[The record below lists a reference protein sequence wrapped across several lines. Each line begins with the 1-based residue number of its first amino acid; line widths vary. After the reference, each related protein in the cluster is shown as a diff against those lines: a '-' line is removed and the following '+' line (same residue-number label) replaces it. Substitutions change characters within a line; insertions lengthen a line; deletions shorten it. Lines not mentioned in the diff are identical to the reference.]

1 VDWPTGFGKVGG
13 TITLMSSTAQLQL
26 DPEGHNPAAPDPW
39 RSMAAFLVS
48 GILMSFLG
56 AILPAWGYH
65 LRPAFTEAGGYFLSF
80 AFGLLLSVPAAQFLL
95 ARRGL
100 KFLMIA
106 SSALAC
112 GAFLFL
118 AVSTPPAPDTWR
130 LAGVLA
136 IGFSAGLLN
145 AGVFHAISPIYQRDR
160 AATVN
165 LAGLLFGLGSLMTAL
180 LVAGTYFVYTV
191 PSILILFAALP
202 GLYAVAC
209 CNANLSGVST
219 AQAVPLSQ
227 VLRDFKNPG
236 AILFSLLLFFQ
247 FGNEWSI
254 AGWLPLFLIRRLGIS
269 PADSLLLLA
278 LYWGA
283 LLVGRLISQLVM
295 KHVNRAWLLL
305 GSIASALMGAI
316 VLASTN
322 NLFGAI
328 MGVLFVGAG
337 YASIYP
343 LVVEK
348 IAHRFPYYHPGFY
361 NGLFS
366 LAMTGGF
373 LAPWMLG
380 YFAEAWGIQAVMI
393 LPLLG
398 TCMVFVLVLLI
409 MLESKLT
416 SLSEVTRAGS

>member
-1 VDWPTGFGKVGG
+1 
-13 TITLMSSTAQLQL
+13 
-26 DPEGHNPAAPDPW
+26 
-39 RSMAAFLVS
+39 
-48 GILMSFLG
+48 MSFLG

-65 LRPAFTEAGGYFLSF
+65 LRPAFAEAGGYFLSL
-80 AFGLLLSVPAAQFLL
+80 ALGLLLSVGAAHLLL
-95 ARRGL
+95 AKRGL
-100 KFLMIA
+100 KFLLILA
-106 SSALAC
+106 STLAC
-112 GAFLFL
+112 GSFLFL
-118 AVSTPPAPDTWR
+118 AFSSPPAPAAWR
-130 LAGVLA
+130 LVGVLG

-145 AGVFHAISPIYQRDR
+145 AGVFHAISPIYQHDR

-165 LAGLLFGLGSLMTAL
+165 LAGLLFGLGSLITAL

-191 PSILILFAALP
+191 PSILILFAVVP
-202 GLYAVAC
+202 GLYAIVC
-209 CNANLSGVST
+209 TNAGLPEH
-219 AQAVPLSQ
+219 AAVHPLPVVQ

-236 AILFSLLLFFQ
+236 AVLFSLLLFFQ

-283 LLVGRLISQLVM
+283 LLVGRLVSQLVM
-295 KHVNRAWLLL
+295 KNVNRAWLLI
-305 GSIASALMGAI
+305 GSVASALMGTI

-348 IAHRFPYYHPGFY
+348 IARRFPYYHPGFY

-373 LAPWMLG
+373 LAPWLLG

-393 LPLLG
+393 LPMLG

-409 MLESKLT
+409 MLESKLS
-416 SLSEVTRAGS
+416 SLSEATRAGS

>member
-1 VDWPTGFGKVGG
+1 
-13 TITLMSSTAQLQL
+13 MSSVAQLQL
-26 DPEGHNPAAPDPW
+26 DPRGENPAAPYAW
-39 RSMAAFLVS
+39 RLLTTFLVS
-48 GILMSFLG
+48 GMLMSFLG

-65 LRPAFTEAGGYFLSF
+65 LRSGFAEVGSYFLSL
-80 AFGLLLSVPAAQFLL
+80 AVGLLLSVGAAHFLL
-95 ARRGL
+95 PRRGL
-100 KFLMIA
+100 KFLLIA
-106 SSALAC
+106 GSMLGC

-118 AVSTPPAPDTWR
+118 AVSSPPALAAWR
-130 LAGVLA
+130 LLGVLG

-165 LAGLLFGLGSLMTAL
+165 LAGLLFGSGSLLTAL
-180 LVAGTYFVYTV
+180 LVAGTYYVYTV
-191 PSILILFAALP
+191 PSILILFATLP

-209 CNANLSGVST
+209 SNAKFSGQSA
-219 AQAVPLSQ
+219 AQTLPLTQ
-227 VLRDFKNPG
+227 GLRDFKNPG
-236 AILFSLLLFFQ
+236 AVLFSLLLFFQ

-283 LLVGRLISQLVM
+283 LLVGRLASQLIL
-295 KHVNRAWLLL
+295 KRVNRAWLLL
-305 GSIASALMGAI
+305 GSIVSALMGTI
-316 VLASTN
+316 VLSSTN

-328 MGVLFVGAG
+328 MGVLFVGGG

-373 LAPWMLG
+373 LAPWLLG
-380 YFAEAWGIQAVMI
+380 YFAQAWGIQAVMI
-393 LPLLG
+393 LPMLG
-398 TCMVFVLVLLI
+398 SCMVFVLVLLI
-409 MLESKLT
+409 MLESKLS
-416 SLSEVTRAGS
+416 SLSEITRAGS

>member
-1 VDWPTGFGKVGG
+1 
-13 TITLMSSTAQLQL
+13 
-26 DPEGHNPAAPDPW
+26 
-39 RSMAAFLVS
+39 
-48 GILMSFLG
+48 MSFLG

-65 LRPAFTEAGGYFLSF
+65 LRPAFAEAGGYFLSLVL
-80 AFGLLLSVPAAQFLL
+80 GLLLSVGAAHLLL
-95 ARRGL
+95 AKRGL
-100 KFLMIA
+100 KFLLILA
-106 SSALAC
+106 SALAC

-118 AVSTPPAPDTWR
+118 AISSPPAPAAWR
-130 LAGVLA
+130 LAGVLG

-145 AGVFHAISPIYQRDR
+145 AGVFHAISPIYQHDR

-165 LAGLLFGLGSLMTAL
+165 LAGLLFGLGSLVTAL

-191 PSILILFAALP
+191 PSILILFAVVP
-202 GLYAVAC
+202 GLYAIVCTNAGLPEHAATQTLPVA
-209 CNANLSGVST
+209 
-219 AQAVPLSQ
+219 Q

-236 AILFSLLLFFQ
+236 AVLFSLLLFFQ

-283 LLVGRLISQLVM
+283 LLVGRLVSQLVM
-295 KHVNRAWLLL
+295 KNVNRAWLLI
-305 GSIASALMGAI
+305 GSVVSALMGTI

-348 IAHRFPYYHPGFY
+348 IARRFPYYHPGFY

-373 LAPWMLG
+373 LAPWLLG

-393 LPLLG
+393 LPMLG

-409 MLESKLT
+409 MLESKLS
-416 SLSEVTRAGS
+416 SLSEATKAGS

>member
-1 VDWPTGFGKVGG
+1 
-13 TITLMSSTAQLQL
+13 
-26 DPEGHNPAAPDPW
+26 
-39 RSMAAFLVS
+39 
-48 GILMSFLG
+48 MSFLG

-65 LRPAFTEAGGYFLSF
+65 LRPAFAEAGGYFLSL
-80 AFGLLLSVPAAQFLL
+80 ALGLLLSVGAAHLLL
-95 ARRGL
+95 AKRGL
-100 KFLMIA
+100 KFLLILA
-106 SSALAC
+106 STLAC
-112 GAFLFL
+112 GSFLFL
-118 AVSTPPAPDTWR
+118 AFSSPPAPAAWR
-130 LAGVLA
+130 LVGVLG

-145 AGVFHAISPIYQRDR
+145 AGVFHAISPIYQHDR

-165 LAGLLFGLGSLMTAL
+165 LAGLLFGLGSLITAL

-191 PSILILFAALP
+191 PSILILFAVVP
-202 GLYAVAC
+202 GLYAIVCTNAGLPEHAAVHPLPVA
-209 CNANLSGVST
+209 
-219 AQAVPLSQ
+219 Q

-236 AILFSLLLFFQ
+236 AVLFSLLLFFQ

-283 LLVGRLISQLVM
+283 LLVGRLVSQLVM
-295 KHVNRAWLLL
+295 KNVNRAWLLI
-305 GSIASALMGAI
+305 GSVASALMGTI

-348 IAHRFPYYHPGFY
+348 IARRFPYYHPGFY

-373 LAPWMLG
+373 LAPWLLG

-393 LPLLG
+393 LPMLG

-409 MLESKLT
+409 MLESKLS
-416 SLSEVTRAGS
+416 SLSEATRAGS

>member
-1 VDWPTGFGKVGG
+1 
-13 TITLMSSTAQLQL
+13 MSSVAQLQL
-26 DPEGHNPAAPDPW
+26 DPEGANPVAPYAW
-39 RSMAAFLVS
+39 RSLATFLVS

-65 LRPAFTEAGGYFLSF
+65 LRSGFAEVGSYFLSL
-80 AFGLLLSVPAAQFLL
+80 AVGLLVSVGAAHFLL
-95 ARRGL
+95 PSRGL
-100 KFLMIA
+100 KFLLIA
-106 SSALAC
+106 GSGLGC

-118 AVSTPPAPDTWR
+118 AFSSPPAPAAWR
-130 LAGVLA
+130 LFGVFA

-145 AGVFHAISPIYQRDR
+145 AGVFHAISPIYQHDR

-165 LAGLLFGLGSLMTAL
+165 LAGLLFGTGSLLTAL
-180 LVAGTYFVYTV
+180 LVAGTYYVYTV

-209 CNANLSGVST
+209 SNAKLSAGPAIQT
-219 AQAVPLSQ
+219 LPLTR

-236 AILFSLLLFFQ
+236 AVLFSLLLFFQ

-254 AGWLPLFLIRRLGIS
+254 AGWLALFLIRRLGIS

-283 LLVGRLISQLVM
+283 LLVGRLVAQLIL
-295 KHVNRAWLLL
+295 KRVNRALLLL
-305 GSIASALMGAI
+305 GSIVSALMGTI
-316 VLASTN
+316 VLSSTN

-373 LAPWMLG
+373 LAPWILG

-393 LPLLG
+393 LPMIG

-409 MLESKLT
+409 MLESKLS
-416 SLSEVTRAGS
+416 SLAEMTRT

>member
-1 VDWPTGFGKVGG
+1 
-13 TITLMSSTAQLQL
+13 MSSVAQLQL
-26 DPEGHNPAAPDPW
+26 DPEDANPEALYAW
-39 RSMAAFLVS
+39 RSLATFLVS

-65 LRPAFTEAGGYFLSF
+65 LRSGFAEVGSYFLSL
-80 AFGLLLSVPAAQFLL
+80 AVGLLVSVGAAHFLL
-95 ARRGL
+95 PSRGL
-100 KFLMIA
+100 KFLLIA
-106 SSALAC
+106 GSGLGC

-118 AVSTPPAPDTWR
+118 AFSSPPAPAAWR
-130 LAGVLA
+130 LFGVFA

-145 AGVFHAISPIYQRDR
+145 AGVFHAISPIYQHDR

-165 LAGLLFGLGSLMTAL
+165 LAGLLFGTGSLLTAL
-180 LVAGTYFVYTV
+180 LVAGTYYVYTV

-209 CNANLSGVST
+209 SNAKLSAGPAIQT
-219 AQAVPLSQ
+219 LPLTQ

-236 AILFSLLLFFQ
+236 AVLFSLLLFFQ

-254 AGWLPLFLIRRLGIS
+254 AGWLALFLIRRLGIS

-283 LLVGRLISQLVM
+283 LLVGRLVAQLIL
-295 KHVNRAWLLL
+295 KRVNRALLLL
-305 GSIASALMGAI
+305 GSIVSALMGTI
-316 VLASTN
+316 VLSSTN

-373 LAPWMLG
+373 LAPWILG

-393 LPLLG
+393 LPMIG

-409 MLESKLT
+409 MLESKLS
-416 SLSEVTRAGS
+416 SLAEMTRT